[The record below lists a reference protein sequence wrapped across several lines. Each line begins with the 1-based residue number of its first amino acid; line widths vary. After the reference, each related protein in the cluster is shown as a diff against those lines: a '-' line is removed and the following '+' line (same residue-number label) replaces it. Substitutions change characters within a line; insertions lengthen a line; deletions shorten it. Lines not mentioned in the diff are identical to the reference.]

1 MFHRWELLQ
10 GSLLAGGV
18 AAGPLVASPVRSTLE
33 HMTNNLKL
41 FRSITL
47 KPLHIS
53 SSPLGVQLCL
63 GYSLASSLWPLAS
76 GLNLVCRLG
85 VSSIPLKI
93 YVDVLK
99 SFSPY
104 QRPQACLPLTALSQ
118 PTACQPWLVPW
129 PALSSLG
136 SRKRRRELCRS
147 DDCSSLLFPL
157 KKQYSAQK
165 YPNISSSTGSSSTL
179 STLVEHLR
187 KRGPASQPTSQPT

>member
-1 MFHRWELLQ
+1 MGLYITLIFKRLFRQWWDVEQVWWDIWITLFHRWELLQ

-93 YVDVLK
+93 YVDVLM
-99 SFSPY
+99 SNSPY
-104 QRPQACLPLTALSQ
+104 PRPQALKIPENICWCFEELLSLPKTPGLPPSYCSLS
-118 PTACQPWLVPW
+118 THGV
-129 PALSSLG
+129 PALVGSLAG
-136 SRKRRRELCRS
+136 LV
-147 DDCSSLLFPL
+147 LAGL
-157 KKQYSAQK
+157 AQEK
-165 YPNISSSTGSSSTL
+165 TGTMQ
-179 STLVEHLR
+179 VW
-187 KRGPASQPTSQPT
+187 

>member
-33 HMTNNLKL
+33 HMTNNIKL
-41 FRSITL
+41 FKAITL

-147 DDCSSLLFPL
+147 DNCSSLFFPSGRGQSV
-157 KKQYSAQK
+157 KQYS
-165 YPNISSSTGSSSTL
+165 
-179 STLVEHLR
+179 
-187 KRGPASQPTSQPT
+187 SQ